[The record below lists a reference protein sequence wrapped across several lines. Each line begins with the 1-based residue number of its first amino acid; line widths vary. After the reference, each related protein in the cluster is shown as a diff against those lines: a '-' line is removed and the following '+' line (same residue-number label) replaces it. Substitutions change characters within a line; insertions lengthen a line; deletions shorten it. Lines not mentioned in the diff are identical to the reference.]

1 MYPPEYSI
9 ELSVQTTDAHLAE
22 VPVRVDD
29 LLPLCLGLHIMSVS
43 LVTGSPPSILT
54 LLFPV
59 RFMLLPS
66 AFSQVIGVLAS
77 SSPHVT

>member
-1 MYPPEYSI
+1 MPILLKSQSGLMICCLSALACTCDVITSGHQVDPHPP
-9 ELSVQTTDAHLAE
+9 
-22 VPVRVDD
+22 
-29 LLPLCLGLHIMSVS
+29 
-43 LVTGSPPSILT
+43 ILT

-77 SSPHVT
+77 SSPQVTL